1 MPGYGFGYSPL
12 VRKFSSSVAPSPY
25 GTLTTAWI
33 AATGETDLTILG
45 ALNTLET
52 DLDTYGLT
60 SKMTAL
66 YPFAGG
72 TSTKHS
78 YNFINTAA
86 YQLSFVGGWT
96 HSSTGSLPN
105 GTNAYANTNLLASS
119 FGSNYM
125 LSFYSRTNS
134 SGLKSDLGTYNNSIG
149 LEIITRDSNTI
160 NIDVPS
166 PNFRLSTTNSDSRGF
181 YIVANNSTITRKVYK
196 NSTEII
202 SSSFLNVNL
211 ENLNLI
217 FSAWGYL
224 PQMRYSNRELAF
236 GGFGSNFT
244 ATDATNY
251 YTAVQRFQTTLG
263 RQVGAPLYDNG
274 TLLLDTYTAS
284 SAAYSAS
291 RKLRNNYD
299 GYAIR
304 VRHSSDNAEQDIPF
318 TSLGVLDESALT
330 TFVGANNGFVTTW
343 YDQSGNGRNAT
354 QATASNQ
361 PRIVNSGT
369 IEKIGTIPTINF
381 VTNTWI
387 TNAASINTKSVFTV
401 SQVSSYVQLQSL
413 FTFPF
418 PSTIGPWVRS
428 ISPNYYRAVS
438 TGGLN
443 ADDYTNGNDMYF
455 NDHLHI
461 TSDSILNKHILSSFG
476 DKTATFQFSTQYY
489 GRQYIGKIS
498 EGILYGTDEKS
509 GYRTG
514 IVGNMNTFYTVY

>member
-60 SKMTAL
+60 SKMKAL
-66 YPFAGG
+66 YPFVGG
-72 TSTKHS
+72 TASKHKF
-78 YNFINTAA
+78 NFMDARDLDAA
-86 YQLSFVGGWT
+86 YRLTFFGGGT
-96 HSSTGSLPN
+96 HSSTGYQPN

-134 SGLKSDLGTYNNSIG
+134 SGLLSDLGTYNNSIG

-166 PNFRLSTTNSDSRGF
+166 PSFRLSTTNSDSRGF

-244 ATDATNY
+244 ATDAANF
-251 YTAVQRFQTTLG
+251 YTAVQTYQTTL
-263 RQVGAPLYDNG
+263 
-274 TLLLDTYTAS
+274 
-284 SAAYSAS
+284 S
-291 RKLRNNYD
+291 RN
-299 GYAIR
+299 
-304 VRHSSDNAEQDIPF
+304 V
-318 TSLGVLDESALT
+318 
-330 TFVGANNGFVTTW
+330 
-343 YDQSGNGRNAT
+343 
-354 QATASNQ
+354 
-361 PRIVNSGT
+361 
-369 IEKIGTIPTINF
+369 
-381 VTNTWI
+381 
-387 TNAASINTKSVFTV
+387 
-401 SQVSSYVQLQSL
+401 
-413 FTFPF
+413 
-418 PSTIGPWVRS
+418 
-428 ISPNYYRAVS
+428 
-438 TGGLN
+438 
-443 ADDYTNGNDMYF
+443 
-455 NDHLHI
+455 
-461 TSDSILNKHILSSFG
+461 
-476 DKTATFQFSTQYY
+476 
-489 GRQYIGKIS
+489 
-498 EGILYGTDEKS
+498 
-509 GYRTG
+509 
-514 IVGNMNTFYTVY
+514 